1 MADNDLRRKIFMA
14 TILANVFGPFTR
26 NANTWINYWFYPKNG
41 TWQSGSTNDFDKTT
55 LYPIAR
61 PWLPGSWD
69 IEGDEVTMV
78 LEEDMSGSTP
88 MYRHNYALGV
98 VNHNTTEKRS
108 FFIATSELRP

>member
-69 IEGDEVTMV
+69 IEGDEVTVV

-98 VNHNTTEKRS
+98 VNHSKTEKRS

>member
-1 MADNDLRRKIFMA
+1 MA
-14 TILANVFGPFTR
+14 TILANVVGPFTR

-41 TWQSGSTNDFDKTT
+41 AWQSGSTNDFDKTT

-61 PWLPGSWD
+61 PWLPGNWD
-69 IEGDEVTMV
+69 IEGDEVTVV

-98 VNHNTTEKRS
+98 VNHSTAEKRS